1 MKKFILFLILLYS
14 IKFELKAQTP
24 NQSELNAQRLF
35 NKGFYTQSIV
45 AYENAANLY
54 LSSKDTVSFLFCY
67 NQIASILEGNL
78 SNVRSFLN
86 YSQKLKP
93 FFNYQN
99 AEVAYLSISF
109 GNAFYDNGDFINAIQ
124 FYKRAIQLSKKINY
138 SDVIFIATCTH
149 NIGNTYFSIGDFE
162 NAIIH
167 FNQAIILLE
176 NSKRKDSNIQV
187 EKGKFL
193 ISYGR
198 AYEHKNNFVNA
209 EKKYLLAVEVLKNTQ
224 SNEIEKALNNLSTLY
239 LKQKQF
245 DLALKYISEAEKYI
259 KNDISALAR
268 NKKNKAS
275 IQLEKKDYIQ
285 AKTNIYT
292 SIKLRNIKND
302 KYGLGLSYKLLGDY
316 FLKTHQNDS
325 ARIIYLRA
333 IQQFSQNKLKY
344 KKELVETITN
354 YINVIPLKNKIMVF
368 QTIFQADSLI
378 DLMRKEHTEQGS
390 KLFWREKTHTFY
402 ENAIET
408 CYRLK
413 DYDKAFY
420 FMEKSRAILL
430 LDALKDLDAKKILSV
445 DKQSQEQ
452 NLRYKIIG
460 LQAKLEN
467 KPETDKNYTKIYQQ
481 LFSVKEEYNTFIQSL
496 EKTNREY
503 YQLKYENKY
512 ISLPTLQSALWV
524 NNQSFIEY
532 FIGEKAVYA
541 FLVTAK
547 DTRMIKI
554 DLHKYQVLSKQFLL
568 LTSQKPP
575 HTSAQLKKFYG
586 ISNQLYQLVFAPLK
600 IPLGRV
606 IISQDNY
613 FLPFSALVSNASSP
627 KFLVEDY
634 AFSYSYSANIVF
646 REKETQISFN
656 KNMLGFSPIHYNKSL
671 NLNTLS
677 GSDQVLNSIE
687 DKYFS
692 GKVFL
697 EKQATKQNFIQNA
710 SDYKIIQ
717 LFTHGKADTVSDK
730 SRIYFYD
737 DALNMSELYQLEKLK
752 AELVVLSACET
763 NLGSNAT
770 GEGIM
775 SFARGFAYL
784 GVPSTVSTLWS
795 VNNQS
800 TYQLTE
806 SFYKYLKDGYEKDIA
821 LQMAQKDY
829 LNKSGYRFPYY
840 WSGVVLVGDSTKT
853 SNLNIYLAVI
863 LILGIILPLLV
874 FLIRRGAKFKLVRKV

>member
-1 MKKFILFLILLYS
+1 MKKFILFLILLNLF
-14 IKFELKAQTP
+14 KFELKAQTQ
-24 NQSELNAQRLF
+24 NQSELNAQKLF
-35 NKGFYTQSIV
+35 EKGFYNKSIV

-54 LSSKDTVSFLFCY
+54 FSSKDTVSFLFCY

-78 SNVRSFLN
+78 SNARSFLN
-86 YSQKLKP
+86 YIQKLKP

-99 AEVAYLSISF
+99 AEVAYLFISF
-109 GNAFYDNGDFINAIQ
+109 GNAFYDNGDFISAVQ
-124 FYKRAIQLSKKINY
+124 FYKNAIQLSKKINY
-138 SDVIFIATCTH
+138 GDIIFLSTCTH
-149 NIGNTYFSIGDFE
+149 NIGNTYFFIGDYE
-162 NAIIH
+162 NAMIH

-176 NSKRKDSNIQV
+176 NSKRKDNNIQV

-198 AYEHKNNFVNA
+198 AYEHKNDFVNA
-209 EKKYLLAVEVLKNTQ
+209 EKKYLLAVEVFKNTE

-268 NKKNKAS
+268 NKKNKAN
-275 IQLEKKDYIQ
+275 IQLEKKDYNQ

-316 FLKTHQNDS
+316 FLKTQQKDS
-325 ARIIYLRA
+325 ARISYQRA
-333 IQQFSQNKLKY
+333 VQLFSQNELKY
-344 KKELVETITN
+344 KKELVETITT
-354 YINVIPLKNKIMVF
+354 YINVISLKNKIPVF

-378 DLMRKEHTEQGS
+378 DLMRQEHTEQGS

-408 CYRLK
+408 CYQLK
-413 DYDKAFY
+413 DYNKAFY

-430 LDALKDLDAKKILSV
+430 LDGLKDLDAKKILSA
-445 DKQSQEQ
+445 DKQNQEQ
-452 NLRYKIIG
+452 TLRYKIIG
-460 LQAKLEN
+460 LQNKLEN
-467 KPETDKNYTKIYQQ
+467 MPETDKNYAKIYQQ
-481 LFSVKEEYNTFIQSL
+481 LFSTKEAYNSFIQSL
-496 EKTNREY
+496 EKSNAAY
-503 YQLKYENKY
+503 YQLKYNNQY
-512 ISLPTLQSALWV
+512 ISLSSLQAALKLS
-524 NNQSFIEY
+524 NQSFIEY
-532 FIGEKAVYA
+532 FVGENTVYA
-541 FLVTAK
+541 FVVTAQ
-547 DTRMIKI
+547 DAHIIKI
-554 DLHKYQVLSKQFLL
+554 NLQEYNSLSKQFLSL
-568 LTSQKPP
+568 IAQKPP
-575 HTSAQLKKFYG
+575 HTATQLKDFCLVANK
-586 ISNQLYQLVFAPLK
+586 LYQLIYAPLN
-600 IPLGRV
+600 IPVGRV

-613 FLPFSALVSNASSP
+613 FLPFGALVADAQRQT
-627 KFLVEDY
+627 FLVEDY
-634 AFSYSYSANIVF
+634 AFSYSYSANILF
-646 REKETQISFN
+646 REKEKSISFN
-656 KNMLGFSPIHYNKSL
+656 KKLLGLSPIYYNKSL
-671 NLNTLS
+671 NLNTLT

-692 GKVFL
+692 GKVFV

-730 SRIYFYD
+730 SKIYFYD
-737 DALNMSELYQLEKLK
+737 EALNMRELYQLEKLK

-806 SFYKYLKDGYEKDIA
+806 SFYKYLDDGYEKDIA

-829 LNKSGYRFPYY
+829 LKNSGYVFPYY
-840 WSGVVLVGDSTKT
+840 WSGVVLVGDSNKMTEFHIIIM
-853 SNLNIYLAVI
+853 LFVFAVI
-863 LILGIILPLLV
+863 VSLFIGVKWRKKKLI
-874 FLIRRGAKFKLVRKV
+874 